1 MLLHRED
8 ETAVNE
14 IIENELFYYK
24 YQEIDVMKGKYYLIR
39 YLPGINCFDIYL
51 QNNYETYSIE
61 GKIKSRGNALYKA
74 QDFLQD
80 FGIPLRYSKNKLF
93 AYI

>member
-1 MLLHRED
+1 
-8 ETAVNE
+8 
-14 IIENELFYYK
+14 
-24 YQEIDVMKGKYYLIR
+24 MKGKYYLIR

-61 GKIKSRGNALYKA
+61 GKIKSRGNTLYKA
-74 QDFLQD
+74 QDFLHD

-93 AYI
+93 AYIEIIAKKYELMIFEHPLT